1 MRRVREATILFPAGG
16 GMWPWFEGQGVQ
28 GANRTGTRT
37 FMISVLLGRGPGPGS
52 IAEENAEVRVA

>member
-1 MRRVREATILFPAGG
+1 MLRVREATILFLAGG
-16 GMWPWFEGQGVQ
+16 GMWPWFEGQ